1 MDSGPNIVVFYREIS
16 TFYRHYS
23 LIEMKSNFFEF
34 ISLTTGA
41 LQGRRRQTLSSTS
54 DTFAML
60 SVCCREHSLE
70 KGTLDSSDFLLQNR
84 FGPDRKRGG
93 TFKVTEC
100 KTLTKRAAEVTWACC
115 WGAHWQRKQGG
126 FRNTNPSPALLNR
139 ACSTLFLI
147 VLFFSIN
154 QDKIKLFVLLFQKKF
169 KIKTTYFFCRVVL
182 CKRKVLKR
190 RKLQFVT

>member
-115 WGAHWQRKQGG
+115 WGAHWHRKQEG
-126 FRNTNPSPALLNR
+126 LQKHK
-139 ACSTLFLI
+139 FLSSI
-147 VLFFSIN
+147 INSRVLDSFLHRFI
-154 QDKIKLFVLLFQKKF
+154 LA
-169 KIKTTYFFCRVVL
+169 
-182 CKRKVLKR
+182 
-190 RKLQFVT
+190 